1 MERTH
6 DHHPETTDMSSGLP
20 KPQYEPPK
28 ITVMSDAEILTA
40 FQIAPAAT
48 TWWSAM

>member
-1 MERTH
+1 MEATH
-6 DHHPETTDMSSGLP
+6 DHGSERIDLPSGLS

-40 FQIAPAAT
+40 FQITPAAN
-48 TWWSAM
+48 TWWAAM

>member
-1 MERTH
+1 MEMTH
-6 DHHPETTDMSSGLP
+6 NHCPEMPDIPSGLP

-40 FQIAPAAT
+40 FQITPAAA
-48 TWWSAM
+48 TWWAAM